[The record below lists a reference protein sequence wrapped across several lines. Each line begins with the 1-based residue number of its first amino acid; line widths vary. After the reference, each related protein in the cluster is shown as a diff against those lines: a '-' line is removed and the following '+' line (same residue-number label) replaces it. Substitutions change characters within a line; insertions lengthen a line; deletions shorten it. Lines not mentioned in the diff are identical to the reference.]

1 MAEPRRRDA
10 ARSREALLAAA
21 EELFCARGYDRVSVA
36 EIGEAAGLSRGT
48 PSYFFGSKEG
58 LYAAVLERLFAA
70 RDEATAKAFAPVLA
84 WAAGDGDEAAL
95 RRALGRAATDY
106 LAFLQARPAFV
117 RLVGW
122 EDLAGG
128 ERLRAARPE
137 SSSAMIDAF
146 GAVRAAGR
154 RRGSARFAVDDAV
167 LLFVTL
173 TFSLLAQHDTFLARL
188 GRDLSVPATRRRH
201 VRLVVDQVVHLVA
214 RPR

>member
-21 EELFCARGYDRVSVA
+21 EELFCARGYDRMSVA
-36 EIGEAAGLSRGT
+36 EIGAAAGLSRGA

-58 LYAAVLERLFAA
+58 LYAAVLERVFAA
-70 RDEATAKAFAPVLA
+70 RDEATVKAFAPVLA
-84 WAAGDGDEAAL
+84 WADGDGDEAAL

-106 LAFLQARPAFV
+106 LTFLQDRPAFV

-128 ERLRAARPE
+128 ERLRAARPAP
-137 SSSAMIDAF
+137 SSAMTDAF
-146 GAVRAAGR
+146 AAVRAAGR
-154 RRGSARFAVDDAV
+154 RRGFAPFAVDDAV

-173 TFSLLAQHDTFLARL
+173 TFSLLAQHDTLLAGL
-188 GRDLSVPATRRRH
+188 GRDLSVPATRCRH